1 MKKVFALWLLS
12 FWFISV
18 AYSDGEKKVVCKD
31 GYEWVNDYIGKNAIK
46 EVRAIV
52 EVECRY
58 RYNSLEETCSI
69 KPLQGVRDE
78 WKTKTM
84 PDRWYFSLDNELEK
98 GFLEKVLE
106 GNNTQVLGQWFGE
119 ALDKLY
125 KENCKE
131 VEF

>member
-12 FWFISV
+12 FWFIAV
-18 AYSDGEKKVVCKD
+18 AYGNGEKKVVCKD
-31 GYEWVNDYIGKNAIK
+31 GYEWVNDYMKKNK
-46 EVRAIV
+46 GVEAIV
-52 EVECRY
+52 KIRCTY
-58 RYNSLEETCSI
+58 RNNSLEGTCFMY
-69 KPLQGVRDE
+69 PLQGVRDE

-84 PDRWYFSLDNELEK
+84 PDEWYFSLDNELEK

-106 GNNTQVLGQWFGE
+106 GNNTQALEQWFSE
-119 ALDKLY
+119 SLKNLY